1 MKKFL
6 IVFFIV
12 ALFFGTVFLFINK
25 KKSKNINTLAAGKKA
40 KDFIIGMKDLS
51 VYKLSDFIGKYNI
64 VLAFLDTS
72 AQSIKTNEIIN
83 KNLKIKSFIQNNE
96 NIIWF
101 NILKDDLKH
110 IIIEEKTEKIKLSY
124 KTLLKNI
131 PDFYNLKVFPA
142 VIVINK
148 QGIIHFIYSGYSPT
162 IVNDILDTL
171 KTLTK

>member
-6 IVFFIV
+6 FIFFIV
-12 ALFFGTVFLFINK
+12 ALFFGTVFLFTN
-25 KKSKNINTLAAGKKA
+25 KKSKKSINIITTGKKA

-72 AQSIKTNEIIN
+72 AQSMKANEIIN
-83 KNLKIKSFIQNNE
+83 KNQKLKSFIQNNE

-101 NILKDDLKH
+101 NIFKDDIKH
-110 IIIEEKTEKIKLSY
+110 VIIEEKTEKIKLSY

-131 PDFYNLKVFPA
+131 PDFYNLKIFPSI
-142 VIVINK
+142 IVINK
-148 QGIIHFIYSGYSPT
+148 EGIIHFIYSGYSPT
-162 IVNDILDTL
+162 VVNDILDIL